1 VTIANFP
8 LQAVNLIKCFPGKS
22 AAVSVLA
29 QCLGSRGGSQF
40 ATRRCSKIF
49 EFFSRQLAQEP
60 IKKQK
65 NRDAARQMPVFPR
78 SKIFSKK

>member
-1 VTIANFP
+1 M
-8 LQAVNLIKCFPGKS
+8 LSRKK
-22 AAVSVLA
+22 
-29 QCLGSRGGSQF
+29 RGGFGAGAMFGITGGLRF
-40 ATRRCSKIF
+40 ATRRCSKIL